1 MAGVGGSEES
11 VALASRA
18 AAGVGDGRSPVP
30 AAVWPRIRDSRM
42 FPQEVWQRGEPEL
55 RPECGRVVIA
65 RTAGMAAL
73 EGDFYGRVLY
83 ATIIG
88 QPRSVVTPEALGA
101 AMESHCAA

>member
-18 AAGVGDGRSPVP
+18 IAGVGDGRSS
-30 AAVWPRIRDSRM
+30 ATAVAWPRIRDTRM

-73 EGDFYGRVLY
+73 ERDFYGRVLY

-88 QPRSVVTPEALGA
+88 QPQSVMTPEALVA
-101 AMESHCAA
+101 AMESH